1 MSDAKENTNTELMGM
16 MGMTPNLK
24 TTFNTEL
31 ETPESAQDAM
41 ERELS
46 RLTIQLE
53 NAKESPT
60 RRMNGA
66 EDKYQV

>member
-53 NAKESPT
+53 NAKESPK